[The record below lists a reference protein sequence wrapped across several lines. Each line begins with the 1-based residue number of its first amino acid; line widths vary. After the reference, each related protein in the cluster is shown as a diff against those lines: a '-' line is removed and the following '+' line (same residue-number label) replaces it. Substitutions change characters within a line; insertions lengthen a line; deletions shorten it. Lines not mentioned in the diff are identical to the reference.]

1 MAILSEDLHIEI
13 LTADLRS
20 GNMQFQICS
29 PRKGI
34 NVTQFIQN
42 RLQKSCC
49 MSQNIYPFFLAGSG
63 LLQQFHGDVHIP
75 IQQAISW
82 GFGGIGNAVQ
92 RQGPIFYSGKASAP
106 PQFYLRGTF
115 TEQFFLPRLK
125 MSYLDTKE
133 RKLDIVAART
143 STRVAKCHTFNTEQ
157 ILNKTIENILIL
169 CYLVLCYTDIYLWD
183 M

>member
-29 PRKGI
+29 PRKGM

-49 MSQNIYPFFLAGSG
+49 MSQNIYPFFLPGSG

-106 PQFYLRGTF
+106 PQFYLKRNFHRTKKL
-115 TEQFFLPRLK
+115 TPRLK
-125 MSYLDTKE
+125 MSHLDTKE
-133 RKLDIVAART
+133 RKLDIVAAVT
-143 STRVAKCHTFNTEQ
+143 STRVPK
-157 ILNKTIENILIL
+157 
-169 CYLVLCYTDIYLWD
+169 
-183 M
+183 